1 MCRGFQQDQRHQVF
15 LNIKSFY
22 VRLLFSGTST
32 HPQPSRDSLTLHFP
46 PRINGGPL
54 EINGLNVR
62 PDTPAFVT
70 LHRVISAEDM
80 TVLLTQP
87 SHRVAAILYGSRERV
102 RVSEGLR
109 FEIYASDAKVLK
121 GTIRKDEE
129 GESWKLEYCKSQ
141 VEEGEED
148 REQELLSDADVCM
161 EVEGRVGVMHEKVEI
176 VSRGDK
182 TMRRRRRRSKCL
194 LEEIPEQ
201 RELELEAESESD
213 GCCCSCCG
221 GDDCDGDNKGE
232 WRVQAD
238 VGGGD
243 EGTMEKIVEVEME
256 GVRWAVDVGIWVV
269 CLGVGFLVSKASPT
283 RIIRQSRRRGR
294 SRFLYF

>member
-1 MCRGFQQDQRHQVF
+1 MCRGFQQDQRQQVF

-22 VRLLFSGTST
+22 VRLLFSSTST
-32 HPQPSRDSLTLHFP
+32 HQQASRDSLTLHFP

-62 PDTPAFVT
+62 PDAPAFVN
-70 LHRVISAEDM
+70 LHRVVSGEDT
-80 TVLLTQP
+80 TVLTQP

-129 GESWKLEYCKSQ
+129 GENWKLEYCKSQ
-141 VEEGEED
+141 VEED
-148 REQELLSDADVCM
+148 REQELLSDADVCV
-161 EVEGRVGVMHEKVEI
+161 EVEGRVGVMNEKVEI

-182 TMRRRRRRSKCL
+182 TRRRSKCL

-201 RELELEAESESD
+201 RELELEAESD
-213 GCCCSCCG
+213 GCCCSCGG
-221 GDDCDGDNKGE
+221 GDDCDGDNKRGVE
-232 WRVQAD
+232 GAGGCWWR
-238 VGGGD
+238 
-243 EGTMEKIVEVEME
+243 
-256 GVRWAVDVGIWVV
+256 R
-269 CLGVGFLVSKASPT
+269 
-283 RIIRQSRRRGR
+283 
-294 SRFLYF
+294 

>member
-1 MCRGFQQDQRHQVF
+1 MCRGFQQDQRQQVF

-22 VRLLFSGTST
+22 VRLLFSSTST
-32 HPQPSRDSLTLHFP
+32 HQQASRDSLTLHFP

-54 EINGLNVR
+54 EINGINVR
-62 PDTPAFVT
+62 PDTNAFVT

-80 TVLLTQP
+80 TVLTQP
-87 SHRVAAILYGSRERV
+87 SHRVAAILYGSREMV

-129 GESWKLEYCKSQ
+129 GGNWKLEYCKSQ
-141 VEEGEED
+141 VEEGEEE
-148 REQELLSDADVCM
+148 REQELVSDADVCV

-182 TMRRRRRRSKCL
+182 TRRRRRSKCL

-201 RELELEAESESD
+201 RELELEAEEESD

-221 GDDCDGDNKGE
+221 GDDCDGDNKGAE
-232 WRVQAD
+232 WRVQVD

-243 EGTMEKIVEVEME
+243 DGTMEEIVEVEME

-269 CLGVGFLVSKASPT
+269 CLGVGFLVSKASST
-283 RIIRQSRRRGR
+283 RIIRQRRRRGR

>member
-1 MCRGFQQDQRHQVF
+1 M
-15 LNIKSFY
+15 
-22 VRLLFSGTST
+22 
-32 HPQPSRDSLTLHFP
+32 
-46 PRINGGPL
+46 

-70 LHRVISAEDM
+70 LHRVISAEDT
-80 TVLLTQP
+80 TVLTQP

-129 GESWKLEYCKSQ
+129 GENWKLEYCKSQ

-148 REQELLSDADVCM
+148 RKQELSSDADVCV

-176 VSRGDK
+176 VSRRGDK
-182 TMRRRRRRSKCL
+182 TRRRSKCL

-201 RELELEAESESD
+201 RELELEAEEESD
-213 GCCCSCCG
+213 CCCCSCCG

-232 WRVQAD
+232 WRVQVD

-243 EGTMEKIVEVEME
+243 DGTMEEIVEVEME

-269 CLGVGFLVSKASPT
+269 CLGVGFLVSKASST
-283 RIIRQSRRRGR
+283 RIIRQRRRGSGR